1 MRIRKWK
8 LKALEIW
15 EKGAPVLSPVSP
27 LFNFRVRAV
36 SISWTRLSRSLE
48 QTRGTV
54 AFSDQ
59 ETPIKKE
66 RRRRRRTKEVDLV
79 IKEISCCTF
88 ISILN
93 IPLKTIING
102 SFLKILTSFISVFT
116 PQSFKSFQLLLPNQ
130 YEVCSEHD
138 RTSNEFFFFSR

>member
-1 MRIRKWK
+1 M
-8 LKALEIW
+8 
-15 EKGAPVLSPVSP
+15 GAPVLSPVSP

-66 RRRRRRTKEVDLV
+66 RRRRRRTKEEDLV
-79 IKEISCCTF
+79 SKTLGFLKEISCCTF

>member
-1 MRIRKWK
+1 M
-8 LKALEIW
+8 
-15 EKGAPVLSPVSP
+15 GAPVLSPVSP

-54 AFSDQ
+54 FRPRNANK
-59 ETPIKKE
+59 ERKKE
-66 RRRRRRTKEVDLV
+66 KKKNKRRRPCYKTLGFL
-79 IKEISCCTF
+79 KEISCCTF

-138 RTSNEFFFFSR
+138 RTSNEFFFFCR

>member
-1 MRIRKWK
+1 M
-8 LKALEIW
+8 
-15 EKGAPVLSPVSP
+15 GAPVLSPVSP

-48 QTRGTV
+48 QTRGTF

-66 RRRRRRTKEVDLV
+66 RRRRRRTKEEDLV
-79 IKEISCCTF
+79 SKTLGFLKEISCCTF